1 MTEEAKGFLEKM
13 FGGTPL
19 IKSMDFFMAYPD
31 FDYTKS
37 FVSKEIGVSRM
48 TMEKIWSELIKRKFI
63 VKTKNL
69 KNAVYY
75 KFNKDNPSALSL
87 TRAINGLIW
96 EEIENE
102 KIAVK
107 H

>member
-1 MTEEAKGFLEKM
+1 MSEEAKGFLERM

-19 IKSMDFFMAYPD
+19 IKAMDFFMTYPD
-31 FDYTKS
+31 FEYTKN
-37 FVSKEIGVSRM
+37 FVSKEIGISRM
-48 TMEKIWSELIKRKFI
+48 TMEKVWSDLIKRKFI
-63 VKTKNL
+63 VKTRNSKS
-69 KNAVYY
+69 AVYY
-75 KFNKDNPSALSL
+75 KFNEDNPSALSL

-102 KIAVK
+102 KIAIK